1 MKIWRVIVEV
11 AWEDIEERWYD
22 IIFFEQNKMF
32 LLNELRKRFE
42 FTKLCYVLKFKILK
56 FVATFV
62 LIIFC
67 VHGVLLS
74 KL

>member
-1 MKIWRVIVEV
+1 
-11 AWEDIEERWYD
+11 
-22 IIFFEQNKMF
+22 MF

-56 FVATFV
+56 FVATTV

-74 KL
+74 KLEVQWVACTRLCKRIAIAFWILQFAI